1 MLTVTLV
8 AAAVVLFWHGV
19 RRDDRRARRVAPIM
33 LLLAMGLWLMSWEVT
48 TPAETVTDQ
57 TRQLVNLASSP
68 YDASKVAALFDAE
81 AGVLA
86 ADGGLVEVTREP
98 IVDAL
103 GRAVKTYHVE
113 RHWVTVHEVEVDG
126 PRAATRFVVRT
137 WLGGEYG
144 GRPVRT
150 EWQLIWKRTLDDQWR
165 IHSVQW
171 LELNGQDPPR
181 GIIW

>member
-1 MLTVTLV
+1 MP
-8 AAAVVLFWHGV
+8 AAIVLLWHGV
-19 RRDDRRARRVAPIM
+19 RRDDRRARRIAPIM
-33 LLLAMGLWLMSWEVT
+33 LLFAAALWLMSWLVT
-48 TPAETVTDQ
+48 TPTETVTDQ
-57 TRQLVNLASSP
+57 TRQLVHLAVSP
-68 YDASKVAALFDAE
+68 YDATKVAALIDAE

-86 ADGGLVEVTREP
+86 ADGGLVEVSREP
-98 IVDAL
+98 IVEAL
-103 GRAVKTYHVE
+103 GRAVETYHVD
-113 RHWVTVHEVEVDG
+113 RHWVTVREAKVDG
-126 PRAATRFVVRT
+126 PRATTEFVVRT

-150 EWQLIWKRTLDDQWR
+150 EWRLVWKRTPADQWR